1 MAGRKTPVFGVISL
15 LLMLGLIA
23 AGIAISI
30 YGSPIRPSG
39 QDESLAVVIE
49 SAASTIA
56 TLLVIAAVSFSSL
69 ILAGV
74 SLLRGEVRWPG
85 SVGIC
90 LSLAAIVVVVLAVA
104 NL

>member
-1 MAGRKTPVFGVISL
+1 
-15 LLMLGLIA
+15 MLGLVA

-30 YGSPIRPSG
+30 YGSPVRPSG
-39 QDESLAVVIE
+39 GDEGLAVVIE
-49 SAASTIA
+49 SAANIIA

-74 SLLRGEVRWPG
+74 SFLRRESRWPA
-85 SVGIC
+85 SVAIC
-90 LSLAAIVVVVLAVA
+90 LSLSALVVVVLAVA